1 MNLILALTLLLQER
15 NDVVVVVNTNVA
27 ASVEIGEY
35 YCAKRGIPRSMI
47 CRVTAGSAETISWP
61 EFRKTILEPL
71 REFLKS
77 RPDVLYVVPVYG
89 VPVKTSE
96 EKPEND
102 GKGEDTVSKCVTGR
116 DYACIDRE
124 IELLKQDHD
133 LDGWIPSKTFRQE
146 RHITLD
152 DQIYIVSRLDGPTP
166 ESAKALVDNALYGE
180 AYGIEGVSFLDTR
193 GMKEDGSYGSIDCE
207 MKGIAKVY
215 EKHKIEFTHDD
226 TGPVIK
232 LGTSPNV
239 AHYWGWYTGDSVIDP
254 NFKFNRGAV
263 GAHLHSFSAGVLRS
277 KTQTWTGPLVF
288 HGITGSCGTVYEPLS
303 VGFPYG
309 TTFLDRF
316 FQGYTFGESMQMAN
330 MYTSW
335 MAVFVGDPLY
345 APYAP
350 RRAEAQAN
358 NRKLS
363 KEGVGILEAHLDKNE
378 LDAAEKLAAEL
389 AALPEVA
396 GLPFLLREV
405 RARKKKA
412 AAGTIKDLRA
422 QIAAA
427 AWKKGLAISEWN
439 FECNVGLGKSLVGD
453 GSARAGAD
461 ALLKALEIE
470 PKSSEALHA
479 LGLAYVAL
487 KQMDDAAKAFRA
499 AVDLDGHAPAARE
512 LGELLFKQRKYE
524 EALKL
529 LESAAPDPG
538 LALTVAKCHLETKAP
553 AKAVAVLE
561 KAVATPIDSPDD
573 VDVYAQCWE
582 LLLKA
587 NKAAGNAEK
596 ADVCSKMLAGLGVRR
611 NAAKAKGLEKILDE
625 GKPKAAALNDL
636 KVYDDKFVG
645 LPTLY
650 LANGSAWEV
659 EVYLLGPQAWSTR
672 LRGVTGSTKPKT
684 VELPAYPGK
693 YRVLV
698 IAKKG
703 REVKSFYRDQEF
715 EANKNYALA
724 FDANLSLVL
733 AAK

>member
-1 MNLILALTLLLQER
+1 MNWILALTLLLQER
-15 NDVVVVVNTNVA
+15 KDVVVVVNTNVP
-27 ASVEIGEY
+27 ASIEIGEY
-35 YCAKRGIPRSMI
+35 YCAKRGIPRSQI
-47 CRVTAGSAETISWP
+47 CRVTTGSGEVIPWP

-77 RPDVLYVVPVYG
+77 RPEVLYVVPVYG

-102 GKGEDTVSKCVTGR
+102 GKGEDTLSKCVTGR
-116 DYACIDRE
+116 DFACIDRE
-124 IELLKQDHD
+124 IELLKQEHE
-133 LDGWIPSKTFRQE
+133 LDGWIPSKTFRAE

-152 DQIYIVSRLDGPTP
+152 DQIYVVCRLDGPTP

-180 AYGIEGVSFLDTR
+180 AFGIEGTSFLDTR

-207 MKGIAKVY
+207 MKLIAEVY
-215 EKHKIEFTHDD
+215 KKHGIEFKHDD
-226 TGPVIK
+226 EGPVVK
-232 LGTSPNV
+232 LAASM
-239 AHYWGWYTGDSVIDP
+239 AHYWGWYTGDAMIDP
-254 NFKFNRGAV
+254 SFRFHRGAV

-277 KTQTWTGPLVF
+277 KTQTWTGPLVE
-288 HGITGSCGTVYEPLS
+288 HGITGTCGTVYEPLS

-350 RRAEAQAN
+350 GMKEAQAAR
-358 NRKLS
+358 RKLS
-363 KEGVGILEAHLDKNE
+363 KDGPAQLEALLDKND
-378 LDAAEKLAAEL
+378 LDAADKLAAEL
-389 AALPEVA
+389 AAIPEVA
-396 GLPFLLREV
+396 GLPFLLREAKA
-405 RARKKKA
+405 RRKKA
-412 AAGTIKDLRA
+412 GAGTLKELRA
-422 QIAAA
+422 QIAAS

-439 FECNVGLGKSLVGD
+439 FECNLGLGKSLVAE

-470 PKSSEALHA
+470 PKSSGALHA
-479 LGLAYVAL
+479 LGLAYLAL
-487 KQMDDAAKAFRA
+487 KQPEDAAKSFRA
-499 AVDLDGHAPAARE
+499 AMDVDGHAPSARE
-512 LGELLFKQRKYE
+512 LGELLFKQRKYD
-524 EALKL
+524 EALQL
-529 LESAAPDPG
+529 LETAAPD
-538 LALTVAKCHLETKAP
+538 AELTILIAKCHLEMKAP
-553 AKAVAVLE
+553 AKAVAALE

-573 VDVYAQCWE
+573 VDVYGQCWE

-596 ADVCSKMLAGLGVRR
+596 ADVCAKMLAGFAARKG
-611 NAAKAKGLEKILDE
+611 AAKAKGLQKIVEDA
-625 GKPKAAALNDL
+625 KPKAAALGDL
-636 KVYDDKFVG
+636 KTYDDKFVG

-659 EVYLLGPQAWSTR
+659 EVYVLGPQEWTTK
-672 LRGVTGSTKPKT
+672 LRGVSGSTKPKT
-684 VELPAYPGK
+684 TALPAYPGK
-693 YRVLV
+693 YRILV

-703 REVKSFYRDQEF
+703 KEVKSFYRDQEF
-715 EANKNYALA
+715 EANRNYALA
-724 FDANLSLVL
+724 FDVNLSLVL